1 MNAKPTRLL
10 SGVLGVL
17 MVAASISAYPQEQ
30 TSGITNLFVA
40 LGTNALEQPENVG
53 VGWALSAIGLSGP
66 DPSANIVAELEKID
80 ADLETMSSQLA
91 EIVEAIQTQTCDQ
104 VITAIESDVAY
115 IQNLY
120 TTYQRDFIGP
130 ASQGDPIIPSQL
142 EAWLTD
148 METLSTSLTNIATAL
163 SGSPGQSSIISACST
178 AVSTA
183 YNDSAGN
190 PFSDLTYYAPIQN
203 LVNYYYGVQ
212 TQGVTL
218 MVEWLH
224 LQACQS
230 LTPNPCDFTTVSTN
244 PPPEQAYNVCPGAPH
259 TQAATF
265 CSEAA
270 AWVSQPDTTQAPG
283 LYQLVTQQMIAAGA
297 PYNWDGN
304 IGIIAG
310 SSILAPA
317 SLEDFTNKAEFVNGG
332 NVTPT
337 TCSSTLSS
345 DQPCGYTVG
354 LYDAEFDEGISYAN
368 YGGVSGQSLW
378 NNIPSSD
385 LNTNKLYSS
394 LFNTYN
400 VYLRNGTLPPSG
412 SGIVVTGSV
421 ADYMNS
427 IGFKNATDKIITF
440 HDDSHKAFDK
450 TAVCDIFTAVKKEM
464 PYCNKDQNSAHVCA
478 QTNQVDPC
486 ENDSRVG
493 STVSA
498 EEITAV
504 IDPSTYAQGFF
515 NFLLTCNQSDGTC
528 SWKVKPGWL
537 KEEASNE
544 KFYQYRWPM
553 LDITTLN
560 CTVRPASV
568 SGTTTT
574 PGYIQFA
581 GKDANAKDVTYYTMC
596 GNDLQKYIDAL
607 MPPPGTSVSQT
618 LNANSFDAGH
628 TLTVRATLN
637 NAGISKRVD
646 VFMGAVHPDGNTI
659 TFFTRLDPLKL
670 KHGWADRPRSFRPIS
685 RNVRLASGVHSS
697 EPYVGRYTFTGDEP
711 TGSYEF
717 FTAIVK
723 ARSLHDGRID
733 EGDIVAITTNVFEF
747 RGAAEWYSGESG
759 QWQ

>member
-1 MNAKPTRLL
+1 MNSKPTRLL
-10 SGVLGVL
+10 SRLLGVL

-30 TSGITNLFVA
+30 TSGITNLFVE

-66 DPSANIVAELEKID
+66 DPSANVVAELEKID
-80 ADLETMSSQLA
+80 ADLETMSSQLS
-91 EIVEAIQTQTCDQ
+91 EIFEAIETQTCNQ
-104 VITAIESDVAY
+104 AITAIETDVAN

-120 TTYQRDFIGP
+120 LTYQRDFVGQ
-130 ASQGDPIIPSQL
+130 ASQGNPIIPSQL
-142 EAWLTD
+142 DAWMTD
-148 METLSTSLTNIATAL
+148 METVSGSLTNIATAL
-163 SGSPGQSSIISACST
+163 SGSPGESSIISACST
-178 AVSTA
+178 AASTA
-183 YNDSAGN
+183 YNDAAGN

-212 TQGVTL
+212 TQGVAL
-218 MVEWLH
+218 IVEWLH

-230 LTPNPCDFTTVSTN
+230 FTPNPCDFTTVSTN
-244 PPPEQAYNVCPGAPH
+244 PPPEQAYNVCQGASGD
-259 TQAATF
+259 AATF

-270 AWVSQPDTTQAPG
+270 AWVSQPDTTQPSG

-297 PYNWDGN
+297 PYNWDGT

-317 SLEDFTNKAEFVNGG
+317 SLEDFTNNAEFVTGG
-332 NVTPT
+332 KVTPT
-337 TCSSTLSS
+337 QCPSPLSS

-354 LYDAEFDEGISYAN
+354 LYNAVFDEGIWYAN

-378 NNIPSSD
+378 NNIPSSN
-385 LNTNKLYSS
+385 LNTNELYSS

-400 VYLRNGTLPPSG
+400 VYRRNNTPAPDG

-427 IGFKNATDKIITF
+427 IGFKNAADKIITF

-478 QTNQVDPC
+478 QTNEVDSC
-486 ENDSRVG
+486 EDNENSPGTGV
-493 STVSA
+493 A
-498 EEITAV
+498 PEITDV
-504 IDPSTYAQGFF
+504 IDPPTYAQGFF
-515 NFLLTCNQSDGTC
+515 NFFYECNQDECT
-528 SWKVKPGWL
+528 WKYKPGWL

-581 GKDANAKDVTYYTMC
+581 GKNANAKDVTYYTMC

-670 KHGWADRPRSFRPIS
+670 KQGWADRPRSFRPIA